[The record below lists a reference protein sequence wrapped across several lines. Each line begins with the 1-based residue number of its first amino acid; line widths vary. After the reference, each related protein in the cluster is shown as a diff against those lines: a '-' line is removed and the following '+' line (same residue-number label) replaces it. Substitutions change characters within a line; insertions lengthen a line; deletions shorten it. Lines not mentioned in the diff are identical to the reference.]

1 MKFEV
6 KKNDESITLKLQER
20 KLDSSISPEL
30 KGEFLIICKPKVQT
44 LIIDLDEVE
53 FCDSSGLSALLIA
66 DRKMKEHGGKVRLI
80 NVHKKVAS
88 LLKISML
95 DRVFE
100 VQETAHI
107 VKH

>member
-6 KKNDESITLKLQER
+6 KKSDESITLKLQER

-30 KGEFLIICKPKVQT
+30 KGEFLIICKPNVQT
-44 LIIDLDEVE
+44 LVVDLDEVE

-66 DRKMKEHGGKVRLI
+66 DRKMKEHGGKVKLI

-100 VQETAHI
+100 VQETSHI
-107 VKH
+107 PRH